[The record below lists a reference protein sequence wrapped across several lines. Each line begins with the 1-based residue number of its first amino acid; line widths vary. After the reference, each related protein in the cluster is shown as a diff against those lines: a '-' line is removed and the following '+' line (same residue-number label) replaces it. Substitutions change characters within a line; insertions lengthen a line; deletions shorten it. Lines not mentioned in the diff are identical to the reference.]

1 MTNRGYFVSG
11 VFVTIT
17 LMSMASMFHTL
28 WITDTRVQA
37 LEYSNTQLLGLLIGS
52 LGSAVM
58 FYLWE
63 SSGSNA

>member
-17 LMSMASMFHTL
+17 LASMVSMFHTL
-28 WITDTRVQA
+28 WILPNYTAPV
-37 LEYSNTQLLGLLIGS
+37 YSNWQLLGLLVGS

-58 FYLWE
+58 FYLWDTT
-63 SSGSNA
+63 GNNA